1 VRLVSLALKGVMQND
16 GDFVDII
23 LLYRRF
29 GKKSEENTTLG
40 RGDIAGTINIKGR
53 GGVR

>member
-1 VRLVSLALKGVMQND
+1 MRFVRLALKGVMQND

-29 GKKSEENTTLG
+29 GKKSEGKKVLR
-40 RGDIAGTINIKGR
+40 RGDIGKTINSKG
-53 GGVR
+53 VSMN